1 MNNEKTE
8 QLKRRTKQFG
18 LRVIRLVQALPNG
31 KVADVVGRQL
41 LRAATSVGANYRS
54 ALRGRSTAEF
64 LSRLG
69 IVEEEIDESLYW
81 MEMLVEAG
89 LIGQQRLTA
98 LMKEANEIASIVVAA
113 IKTTKNRHRRVGA
126 ASRRVGRGL
135 VNPES
140 EIPNPK

>member
-1 MNNEKTE
+1 LNNEKTE

-18 LRVIRLVQALPNG
+18 LRTIRLVQALPNG

-69 IVEEEIDESLYW
+69 VVEEEIDESLYW

-98 LMKEANEIASIVVAA
+98 LMKEANEIASIIVAA
-113 IKTTKNRHRRVGA
+113 IKTTRSRHRRAEA
-126 ASRRVGRGL
+126 ASGSARRGA
-135 VNPES
+135 VNPDS
-140 EIPNPK
+140 GIRNPK

>member
-1 MNNEKTE
+1 LNNEKTE

-18 LRVIRLVQALPNG
+18 LRAIRLVQALPNG
-31 KVADVVGRQL
+31 KVADIVGRQL

-54 ALRGRSTAEF
+54 ALHGRSTAEF

-69 IVEEEIDESLYW
+69 VVEEEIDESLYW

-89 LIGQQRLTA
+89 LIGQQRLAA
-98 LMKEANEIASIVVAA
+98 LMREADEIASIIVAA
-113 IKTTKNRHRRVGA
+113 IKTTRSRHRRAGA
-126 ASRRVGRGL
+126 ASRRVGRGF

-140 EIPNPK
+140 GIRSPK

>member
-1 MNNEKTE
+1 LNNEKTE
-8 QLKRRTKQFG
+8 QLKRRTKRFG
-18 LRVIRLVQALPNG
+18 SRAIRLVQALPNG

-41 LRAATSVGANYRS
+41 LRAATSVGANYRA

-69 IVEEEIDESLYW
+69 VVEEEIDESLYW
-81 MEMLVEAG
+81 MEMLVEGG
-89 LIGQQRLTA
+89 LIEQQRLAA

-113 IKTTKNRHRRVGA
+113 IKTTKSRHRRPGA
-126 ASRRVGRGL
+126 TSRRVGRGL

-140 EIPNPK
+140 EIQNPK

>member
-1 MNNEKTE
+1 MNDEKTE

-18 LRVIRLVQALPNG
+18 LRTIRLIQALPNG

-89 LIGQQRLTA
+89 LIGQQRLAA
-98 LMKEANEIASIVVAA
+98 LMNEANEIASIVVAA
-113 IKTTKNRHRRVGA
+113 IKTTKSRSRRPGA
-126 ASRRVGRGL
+126 ASHRVGRGL

-140 EIPNPK
+140 EIQNPK

>member
-8 QLKRRTKQFG
+8 QLKHRTKQFG
-18 LRVIRLVQALPNG
+18 LRAIRLVQALPNG

-41 LRAATSVGANYRS
+41 LRAATSVGANYRA

-69 IVEEEIDESLYW
+69 VVEEEIDESLYW

-89 LIGQQRLTA
+89 LIGQQRLSA

-113 IKTTKNRHRRVGA
+113 IKTTKSRHRRAGA
-126 ASRRVGRGL
+126 ASGGVGRGL

-140 EIPNPK
+140 AIRNPK